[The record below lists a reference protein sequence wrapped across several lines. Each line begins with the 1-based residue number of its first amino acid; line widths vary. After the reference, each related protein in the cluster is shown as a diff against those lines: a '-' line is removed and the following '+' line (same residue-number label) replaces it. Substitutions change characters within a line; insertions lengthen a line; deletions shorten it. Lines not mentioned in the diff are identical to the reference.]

1 MDFCDAYTFIQGYYW
16 TTRML
21 PYSTYTLTSTYIYT
35 HTRRHM
41 ETHLCTDYAHA
52 YFPHIHTPP
61 HTHTYSHTHIYS
73 FTHTLSHKC
82 THYVHAYFPL
92 MHTCHTYNPH
102 TYTYSHTYITVSHT
116 VSHMHT
122 LRTCILPT
130 HTHQPHIHTDILAH
144 TYIQFH
150 THTHTY
156 CLTHKLRI
164 LSQEQRIITSQC
176 LLSDIPDIQCL
187 YAFNM

>member
-1 MDFCDAYTFIQGYYW
+1 M
-16 TTRML
+16 
-21 PYSTYTLTSTYIYT
+21 T
-35 HTRRHM
+35 HTRLSRVTTELRACCPIPPTHSRPRTYILTHGDTWRHTYAQT
-41 ETHLCTDYAHA
+41 THM
-52 YFPHIHTPP
+52 HTSHTYTPPP
-61 HTHTYSHTHIYS
+61 HTHI
-73 FTHTLSHKC
+73 L
-82 THYVHAYFPL
+82 A
-92 MHTCHTYNPH
+92 
-102 TYTYSHTYITVSHT
+102 HTYIQFHTHT
-116 VSHMHT
+116 VTQMHT

-130 HTHQPHIHTDILAH
+130 HAYLPHIQPPHIHILAH
-144 TYIQFH
+144 IYNSFTHCLTYAHTTYMHTSHTYTPTPHTHTHTRTHIYTVSH